1 MTLHPRTRMGGAV
14 MNRRDAILAGLGGMA
29 AVLAACGDGF
39 DPTGPRKGNPRLT
52 ARPGPPTGSIA
63 AGQNDITLPS
73 GRATRI
79 IVPQAYTPAQQ
90 WPLALMLHGAGSNAS
105 GILSLFRSFVDT
117 HGIIIM
123 AVSSFDGT
131 WDAVGREF
139 GVDVATIDEAL
150 AAAFARCAVDPAR
163 VGIEGFSDG
172 ATYALALGR
181 ANGDLFTRIASQ
193 SPGFIFPLAEVG
205 SPDIYL
211 THGVFD
217 PVFPID
223 ETGAKIAAALSARYD
238 VRYEEYDG
246 GHELPSSVASGVLA
260 WLAETP

>member
-1 MTLHPRTRMGGAV
+1 
-14 MNRRDAILAGLGGMA
+14 MNRRDAILVGLGGMA

-52 ARPGPPTGSIA
+52 ARPGTPTGSIA
-63 AGQNDITLPS
+63 PGQNDITLPS
-73 GRATRI
+73 GRAARI
-79 IVPQAYTPAQQ
+79 IVPTSYTAEQQ
-90 WPLALMLHGAGSNAS
+90 WPFALLLHGAGSNAS
-105 GILSLFRSFVDT
+105 GILAPFQSFASSR
-117 HGIIIM
+117 GIILM
-123 AVSSFDGT
+123 AVSSFGGT

-150 AAAFARCAVDPAR
+150 TAAFARCAVDPAR

-181 ANGDLFTRIASQ
+181 ANGDLFTRIAAQ

-205 SPDIYL
+205 TPRIYI
-211 THGVFD
+211 THGIFD

-223 ETGAKIAAALSARYD
+223 ETGAKIAAELSARYD
-238 VRYEEYDG
+238 VRYEEYSG
-246 GHELPSSVASGVLA
+246 GHELPSSVAADVMA
-260 WLAETP
+260 WLAAPAP